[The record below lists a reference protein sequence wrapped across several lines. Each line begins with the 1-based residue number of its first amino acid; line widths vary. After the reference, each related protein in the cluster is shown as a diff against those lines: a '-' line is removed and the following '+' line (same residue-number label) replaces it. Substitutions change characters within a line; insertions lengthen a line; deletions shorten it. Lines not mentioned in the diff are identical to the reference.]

1 MSLLS
6 SNHPDWNNVPISE
19 QLSSFKVSKED
30 DGILIKVKEFKTL
43 KKEVE
48 EATDG
53 STTLVRFHDGNMTS
67 SVWSNDSHEVP
78 TDDQVIERIKVL
90 LKKQLID
97 LVAKRMCE
105 SQSGVNTIEAFLKR
119 SKDPVFNAGNNAGL
133 VRSLGEEITSLHRHS
148 AQVSQRLIQ
157 FELFYLEKMAQLG
170 ITSYSN
176 NGVGAWED
184 VVSENLDRLQKALDR
199 KMLIHPNDDST
210 FNEDNFTLP
219 ELLEQDS

>member
-105 SQSGVNTIEAFLKR
+105 SQSGVR
-119 SKDPVFNAGNNAGL
+119 
-133 VRSLGEEITSLHRHS
+133 
-148 AQVSQRLIQ
+148 IQ
-157 FELFYLEKMAQLG
+157 FLMPAIMQ
-170 ITSYSN
+170 
-176 NGVGAWED
+176 V
-184 VVSENLDRLQKALDR
+184 
-199 KMLIHPNDDST
+199 
-210 FNEDNFTLP
+210 
-219 ELLEQDS
+219 